1 VLKRSSL
8 GAWFSVALG
17 GLAACTGQIGGD
29 ELPPGSDPNGPTV
42 QGFEP
47 PAPTMRRLLAR
58 QYLNAIGDLLGP
70 EAKAAATAPADQ
82 PLNGFDMIGAAQLNV
97 GDVGVVEYE
106 KSARAAASA
115 AVDDGSRIDDYLT
128 CTPSGPTD
136 EACLDTFV
144 RNFGRLAFRRTLAD
158 DEAADIVAVG
168 VAAGE
173 AYSSFDQALQYA
185 VATALESPS
194 FVYQVE
200 VGESLPG
207 DPTVRKLTSNEL
219 ATRMSFFL
227 IDSTPSADLLDMAES
242 GTLDSAEG
250 LRAAAESLVA
260 RPEAAQAV
268 AAMYDEILGLR
279 ALPTITK
286 SGELYPEFS
295 PALAAS
301 MRQETLSLLSD
312 VVFTRDADFT
322 ELFTSNHTF
331 VDAGLASLYGVT
343 APPAGEWHEVTFP
356 ADQPRSGFFG
366 QASFLSTQ
374 AHIELTSPTLRG
386 KFVRERLLCQSINPP
401 PNDVITEF
409 PDDEGLKTMR
419 ERLQVHQENPSCAGC
434 HSLTDPIGLSFENF
448 DSIGRHRLTEN
459 DVTIDASGELD
470 DQGNFADGAE
480 LADLLVND
488 PNFTDC
494 LVRNVYRASL
504 GHLETDGEE
513 VVVEH
518 LVGGF
523 DDGGRRLRAF
533 LVELVVS
540 DAFRFVGAEQ

>member
-1 VLKRSSL
+1 MLKRSSL

-70 EAKAAATAPADQ
+70 EAAAAAKAPADQ

-97 GDVGVVEYE
+97 GDVGVVDYE

-128 CTPSGPTD
+128 CAPSGPTD
-136 EACLDTFV
+136 AACLDTFV
-144 RNFGRLAFRRTLAD
+144 KNFGRLAFRRTLTDA
-158 DEAADIVAVG
+158 EAADIVAVG

-185 VATALESPS
+185 VATALQSPS

-200 VGESLPG
+200 VGESLG
-207 DPTVRKLTSNEL
+207 LDPTVRKLTSNEL

-227 IDSTPSADLLDMAES
+227 VDSTPNAELLDLAES
-242 GTLDSAEG
+242 GGLDSEAG
-250 LRAAAESLVA
+250 LRAAAELLVA

-268 AAMYDEILGLR
+268 GAMYDEILGLR

-286 SGELYPEFS
+286 SGDLYPEFS

-301 MRQETLSLLSD
+301 MRQETLNLLSD

-470 DQGNFADGAE
+470 GRGNFADGAE

-523 DDGGRRLRAF
+523 DEDGRRLKSF

>member
-42 QGFEP
+42 EGFEP

-70 EAKAAATAPADQ
+70 EAKAAATAPADS

-97 GDVGVVEYE
+97 GDVGVVDYE

-115 AVDDGSRIDDYLT
+115 AVDDGSRVGDYLS

-144 RNFGRLAFRRTLAD
+144 HNFGRLAFRRTLTD

-168 VAAGE
+168 MAAGE
-173 AYSSFDQALQYA
+173 AYSSFDQAIQYSI
-185 VATALESPS
+185 ATALQSPS

-200 VGESLPG
+200 VGDALAG
-207 DPTVRKLTSNEL
+207 DPTVRKLTPNEL

-227 IDSTPSADLLDMAES
+227 VDSTPSAELLDLAES
-242 GTLDSAEG
+242 GGLDSSED
-250 LRAAAESLVA
+250 LRAAAEMLVA

-268 AAMYDEILGLR
+268 GAMYDEILGLR

-286 SGELYPEFS
+286 SSDLYPEFS

-301 MRQETLSLLSD
+301 MRQETLNLLSD
-312 VVFTRDADFT
+312 VVFTRNADFA
-322 ELFTSNHTF
+322 ELFTSDHTF
-331 VDAGLASLYGVT
+331 VDEGLANLYGVT
-343 APPAGEWHEVTFP
+343 PPAAGEWQEVTFP

-401 PNDVITEF
+401 PNNVITEF
-409 PDDEGLKTMR
+409 PDNEGLKTMR
-419 ERLQVHQENPSCAGC
+419 ERLEFHQENPSCAGC
-434 HSLTDPIGLSFENF
+434 HALTDPIGLSFENF
-448 DSIGRHRLTEN
+448 DSIGRYRLTEN
-459 DVTIDASGELD
+459 DVTIDPSGELD
-470 DQGNFADGAE
+470 DSGDFANGAE

-488 PNFTDC
+488 PGFTAC

-513 VVVEH
+513 VVVDQ
-518 LVGGF
+518 LVEGF
-523 DDGGRRLRAF
+523 DDDGRRLKAF

-540 DAFRFVGAEQ
+540 DGFRFVGAEQ